1 MRLICLAFCLVL
13 GCAPRTEPQ
22 RQPVEVTRVNPA
34 PGVVATV
41 LDVKDV
47 TVVWLDETAV
57 SP

>member
-1 MRLICLAFCLVL
+1 MRLIWILCLVL

-22 RQPVEVTRVNPA
+22 RQPVEVTRVDPA

-41 LDVKDV
+41 LDVKGV

-57 SP
+57 TP